1 MVAHST
7 LLGPLLAFAAGA
19 ASQIATTDETP
30 LLGPNF
36 LANFDPTNASAVEA
50 AKEAFPGVIEELFS
64 QEVLNQTDL
73 IFAVDVYSAATN
85 ESIYSY
91 YHVGEGQEAALT
103 AGELGDRTL
112 GRLGSVTK
120 MFTVYALLAQ
130 AGIGIFSQ
138 PVTDYLPELRAL
150 NQSADILTH
159 IAWEEI
165 TVGSLASHQ
174 AGSGG
179 GGDLLPVE
187 PDAPLPTTHDL
198 LMSLRDTKHPVIAPF
213 RSSVYSD
220 NGFALLTVI
229 LERITCRPYR
239 EAIIQVLAEP
249 LGLDDLT
256 ATQPNGTDVNAI
268 DRSLIAEGSA
278 WNVEVPIFAGSGGL
292 YGHAADLRKVG
303 LSILNSELLSPATIS
318 QWMRPLSG
326 TGSLAELVGAPWEI
340 SRLMIPVSPGSNRT
354 RISDLYTKAG
364 GNGDY
369 TAIFALSPDH
379 GIGFSILVAG
389 STATPARWPIRDA
402 VGTTFIPA
410 FEAAAFENAVQ
421 NVAGTFVGEQPGTN
435 LTLTVDDDK
444 PGVGL
449 ESYYL
454 DGVESSGLLGRGTVD
469 TEYVIRMYPT
479 GVNSFSRS
487 LASRYKTNG
496 TFWVANRL
504 IPELVPLAPR
514 PAADGGVGGLFENA
528 HAWMSI
534 DSFGPIDEVVFELV
548 EGRVET
554 VKMSTNGTIF
564 TRAE

>member
-1 MVAHST
+1 
-7 LLGPLLAFAAGA
+7 
-19 ASQIATTDETP
+19 
-30 LLGPNF
+30 
-36 LANFDPTNASAVEA
+36 
-50 AKEAFPGVIEELFS
+50 
-64 QEVLNQTDL
+64 
-73 IFAVDVYSAATN
+73 
-85 ESIYSY
+85 
-91 YHVGEGQEAALT
+91 
-103 AGELGDRTL
+103 
-112 GRLGSVTK
+112 
-120 MFTVYALLAQ
+120 
-130 AGIGIFSQ
+130 
-138 PVTDYLPELRAL
+138 
-150 NQSADILTH
+150 
-159 IAWEEI
+159 
-165 TVGSLASHQ
+165 
-174 AGSGG
+174 
-179 GGDLLPVE
+179 
-187 PDAPLPTTHDL
+187 
-198 LMSLRDTKHPVIAPF
+198 
-213 RSSVYSD
+213 
-220 NGFALLTVI
+220 
-229 LERITCRPYR
+229 
-239 EAIIQVLAEP
+239 
-249 LGLDDLT
+249 
-256 ATQPNGTDVNAI
+256 
-268 DRSLIAEGSA
+268 
-278 WNVEVPIFAGSGGL
+278 
-292 YGHAADLRKVG
+292 
-303 LSILNSELLSPATIS
+303 
-318 QWMRPLSG
+318 MRPLSG